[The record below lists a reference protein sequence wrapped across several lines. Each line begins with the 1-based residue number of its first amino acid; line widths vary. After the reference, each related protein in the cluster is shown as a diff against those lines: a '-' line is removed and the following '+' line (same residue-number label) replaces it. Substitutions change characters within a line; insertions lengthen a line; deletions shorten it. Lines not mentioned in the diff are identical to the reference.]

1 MTQESI
7 LRIAEELTRDYQGST
22 TAREAQVIFV
32 RIPKLHYPE
41 GCVPAT
47 SAALVILDPQQA
59 TPKLLLKTPPRL
71 KNGRQPRNVSG
82 ESAAG
87 EGWYTF
93 SFAQSWDEKNN
104 TGLQFVEGR
113 LRRFALDD

>member
-1 MTQESI
+1 MKVATEIHVFIEIDRQKQEKLVFDTAEVTGAEIKAQGKVPSSDELF
-7 LRIAEELTRDYQGST
+7 LRDGQKLVQIGNEQ
-22 TAREAQVIFV
+22 
-32 RIPKLHYPE
+32 RI
-41 GCVPAT
+41 T
-47 SAALVILDPQQA
+47 
-59 TPKLLLKTPPRL
+59 L

-87 EGWYTF
+87 EGWFTF
-93 SFAQSWDEKNN
+93 SFAQTWDEKNH